1 MGKRSDVETG
11 GWQDEAPAVKSQA
24 QEFLCRQEKGG
35 KHFMSWMNNMRV
47 AYKLLILNIVAIIGM
62 IIIGLVGYFAV
73 MQAQEDLQTISQTYL
88 KAIFE
93 IGRCRHAVRYAQ
105 VQTILAPLTT
115 DPSLLQDRINKYND
129 AVKELDESLA
139 LYEEIIKNDPQAR
152 AQVDAAKREW
162 AKFKEGGDK
171 ITQMHQPA
179 GADLPTIASYRATVL
194 DFYQSD
200 VMPHAVST
208 GDAILAIQQKA
219 YNDSDATIKRSDEGI
234 AAAVRNLFFVLGGT
248 FLILIFFSVT
258 ITKAV
263 TDPLSNMVKALH
275 LLKDGDFR
283 RTDLLDA
290 DRADEFGAMATAVRD
305 MRQTISKVIQKT
317 SDAASQFAASSQ
329 ELTASAHQSSQ
340 ASEQVAQSVT
350 SSAGAVVEQ
359 QALINDAMEAINVSV
374 HSIETLTKTSDL
386 VAENVRKAMIEANAG
401 TEAVE
406 ASVAQIISV
415 EKIVNDSA
423 LTVDKLGK
431 RSQEIGQIVES
442 ISAIADQ
449 TNLLALNAAIE
460 AARAGEH
467 GRGFAVVSEEVRKL
481 AEESQESS
489 QKIAAL
495 IGEIQAETTS
505 AVDSMQKGNAAVR
518 AGTQSV
524 ERLRDTFEKRL
535 RKSRQRQ
542 RIWLA
547 NSRRL
552 KAQPSRFAIATIRLW
567 KKACRSLR
575 KWKVFL
581 RRLNNNLHLRKKFRL
596 RQMNSPA
603 SLKICRILLPCSNI
617 DVGTGN

>member
-1 MGKRSDVETG
+1 
-11 GWQDEAPAVKSQA
+11 
-24 QEFLCRQEKGG
+24 
-35 KHFMSWMNNMRV
+35 MSWMNNMRV
-47 AYKLLILNIVAIIGM
+47 AYKLLILNAVAVIGM
-62 IIIGLVGYFAV
+62 IVVGLVGYFAV
-73 MQAQEDLQTISQTYL
+73 MQAQHDLNTISQTYL
-88 KAIFE
+88 KGIFE

-105 VQTILAPLTT
+105 VQVVLAPLTADAT
-115 DPSLLQDRINKYND
+115 LLQQRIDKYNG

-139 LYEEIIKNDPQAR
+139 LYEQIIKDDPQAR
-152 AQVDAAKREW
+152 AQVDAAKREY
-162 AKFKEGGDK
+162 AKFKDASDKMVAMRPPIGGDV
-171 ITQMHQPA
+171 QA
-179 GADLPTIASYRATVL
+179 IANHRAAAL
-194 DFYQSD
+194 DYYQND
-200 VMPHAVST
+200 VMPYAVAT

-219 YNDSDATIKRSDEGI
+219 YDDSDATIRRSNEGI
-234 AAAVRNLFFVLGGT
+234 EAATRNLFLALGGT
-248 FLILIFFSVT
+248 FVILLFFSFT

-263 TDPLSNMVKALH
+263 TNPLSNMVQALH

-290 DRADEFGAMATAVRD
+290 DRADEFGAMATAVRE

-317 SDAASQFAASSQ
+317 SDAASQFAASSE

-359 QALINDAMEAINVSV
+359 QGLINDAMDAINVATR
-374 HSIETLTKTSDL
+374 SIETLTKTSDL
-386 VAENVRKAMIEANAG
+386 VAEMVGKAMIEANAG

-489 QKIAAL
+489 QKIALL

-518 AGTQSV
+518 AGTESV
-524 ERLRDTFEKRL
+524 ERLRDTFDSIKDASQKVETEAKNMVRE
-535 RKSRQRQ
+535 
-542 RIWLA
+542 
-547 NSRRL
+547 L
-552 KAQPSRFAIATIRLW
+552 KAVESATFKIRDCNDKTLE
-567 KKACRSLR
+567 KGLSVSKEMESVSAAAEQQSASSEEISSAADELARLAQDLQNSL
-575 KWKVFL
+575 
-581 RRLNNNLHLRKKFRL
+581 
-596 RQMNSPA
+596 QMFQY
-603 SLKICRILLPCSNI
+603 
-617 DVGTGN
+617 

>member
-1 MGKRSDVETG
+1 
-11 GWQDEAPAVKSQA
+11 
-24 QEFLCRQEKGG
+24 
-35 KHFMSWMNNMRV
+35 MSWMNNMRV
-47 AYKLLILNIVAIIGM
+47 AYKLLVLNVIAIIGM
-62 IIIGLVGYFAV
+62 IVVGMVGYFAV
-73 MQAQEDLQTISQTYL
+73 MQAQKDLDTISQTYL
-88 KAIFE
+88 KGIFE

-105 VQTILAPLTT
+105 VQSILAPLTT
-115 DPSLLQDRINKYND
+115 DPALLQSRIDKYNG

-162 AKFKEGGDK
+162 AKFKAGGDK
-171 ITQMHQPA
+171 MMQLRSPV
-179 GADLPTIASYRATVL
+179 GSDLQTLANHRATAL
-194 DFYQSD
+194 EFYQSD
-200 VMPHAVST
+200 VMPYAVST
-208 GDAILAIQQKA
+208 GGAILEIQQKA
-219 YNDSDATIKRSDEGI
+219 YQDSEDTIARSNEGI
-234 AAAVRNLFFVLGGT
+234 DAAVRNLFIALGGT
-248 FLILIFFSVT
+248 FVILIFFSFT
-258 ITKAV
+258 ITKAI
-263 TDPLSNMVKALH
+263 TGPLGNMVQALH
-275 LLKDGDFR
+275 LLKGGDFR

-290 DRADEFGAMATAVRD
+290 DRADEFGAMALAVRE

-350 SSAGAVVEQ
+350 GSAGAVVEQ
-359 QALINDAMEAINVSV
+359 QALINDAMEAINVAT
-374 HSIETLTKTSDL
+374 HSIETLTVTSDL
-386 VAENVRKAMIEANAG
+386 VASMVGKAMDEANAG

-442 ISAIADQ
+442 ISGIAEQ

-481 AEESQESS
+481 AEESGEAS

-495 IGEIQAETTS
+495 IGEIQTETTS

-518 AGTQSV
+518 AGLRSTFDSIKDASKKV
-524 ERLRDTFEKRL
+524 ETEAKNMVRE
-535 RKSRQRQ
+535 
-542 RIWLA
+542 
-547 NSRRL
+547 L
-552 KAQPSRFAIATIRLW
+552 KAVESATFKIRDCNDKTLE
-567 KKACRSLR
+567 KGLSVSKEMESVSAAAQQQSASSEEISSAADELARLAQDLQNSLTI
-575 KWKVFL
+575 F
-581 RRLNNNLHLRKKFRL
+581 
-596 RQMNSPA
+596 QY
-603 SLKICRILLPCSNI
+603 
-617 DVGTGN
+617 

>member
-1 MGKRSDVETG
+1 
-11 GWQDEAPAVKSQA
+11 
-24 QEFLCRQEKGG
+24 
-35 KHFMSWMNNMRV
+35 MSWMDNMRV
-47 AYKLLILNIVAIIGM
+47 AYKLLTLNIIAIFGM
-62 IIIGLVGYFAV
+62 IVVGLVGYFAV
-73 MQAQEDLQTISQTYL
+73 MQAQSDLNVISQTYL
-88 KAIFE
+88 KGIFE

-105 VQTILAPLTT
+105 VQSILAPLTT
-115 DPSLLQDRINKYND
+115 DPSLLQSRIDKYNG

-139 LYEEIIKNDPQAR
+139 LYEQIIKDDAQAR

-162 AKFKEGGDK
+162 AKFKAGGDK
-171 ITQMHQPA
+171 MMQMRSPA
-179 GADLPTIASYRATVL
+179 GGDTAAIAAHRDASM

-200 VMPHAVST
+200 VMPYAVST
-208 GDAILAIQQKA
+208 GSAILEIQQKA
-219 YNDSDATIKRSDEGI
+219 YQDSEDTIKRSDEGI
-234 AAAVRNLFFVLGGT
+234 AAAVRNLFLVLGGT
-248 FLILIFFSVT
+248 VVVLIFFSFM

-263 TDPLSNMVKALH
+263 TTPLANMVKALH

-290 DRADEFGAMATAVRD
+290 DRADEFGAMALAVRD
-305 MRQTISKVIQKT
+305 MRQTISKVVQKT

-359 QALINDAMEAINVSV
+359 QGLINDAMDAINVAM

-386 VAENVRKAMIEANAG
+386 VASMVGKAMDEANAG

-423 LTVDKLGK
+423 LTVDKLGE
-431 RSQEIGQIVES
+431 RSKEIGQIVES
-442 ISAIADQ
+442 ISGIAEQ

-481 AEESQESS
+481 AEESQEAS
-489 QKIAAL
+489 QKIATL
-495 IGEIQAETTS
+495 IGEIQAETTN

-524 ERLRDTFEKRL
+524 EKLRDTFDSIKDASSKVENEAKNMVRE
-535 RKSRQRQ
+535 
-542 RIWLA
+542 
-547 NSRRL
+547 L
-552 KAQPSRFAIATIRLW
+552 KAVESATFKIRDCNDKTLE
-567 KKACRSLR
+567 KGLSVSKEMESVSAAAEQQSASSEEISSAADELARLAQDLQNSLTM
-575 KWKVFL
+575 F
-581 RRLNNNLHLRKKFRL
+581 
-596 RQMNSPA
+596 QY
-603 SLKICRILLPCSNI
+603 
-617 DVGTGN
+617 